1 MPILRRPALGLI
13 AAGAFALVSAS
24 VLHAQTLLATPQT
37 VVWGN
42 YNGAAK
48 PALTVHSGDTV
59 TIQTLS
65 TCGSPERLE
74 ANGVKPADIPP
85 YVADIYKNFPADQK
99 GPGGHILTGPVAL
112 AEAEPGDVL
121 EVRIQKISVDVP
133 WACNSFGAGR
143 GFLPDDFPYSRTKI
157 IPLDR
162 EHMLARF
169 APGVAIPLHPFFGS
183 MGIAVSPGGKTDSAP
198 PWFNAGNMDNKDLV
212 AGTTLFIP
220 INSKGANFEVGDG
233 HAGQGN
239 GEVDITAMET
249 MLTGTFQF
257 IVHKGSLALGMDDPN
272 RLLWPRAET
281 PGYYIAMGFQEDLKR
296 ATEMA
301 VRNMIDFLSNPAMSP
316 VHPALSRADAYSLV
330 SVACDVDITQLVD
343 LPRVGVH
350 VLCPRAM
357 FMAPS
362 GTQ

>member
-1 MPILRRPALGLI
+1 MRTCLAALLLLCPA
-13 AAGAFALVSAS
+13 AFCQAP
-24 VLHAQTLLATPQT
+24 QTLLATPQT

-48 PALTVHSGDTV
+48 PALMVHSGETV

-74 ANGVKPADIPP
+74 ANGVRAADIPP
-85 YVADIYKNFPADQK
+85 YVEDIYKNFPADQK

-121 EVRIQKISVDVP
+121 EVRIQKITIDVP

-183 MGIAVSPGGKTDSAP
+183 MGIAVSPAGKTDSAP

-257 IVHKGSLALGMDDPN
+257 IVHKGSLDDSN

-281 PGYYIAMGFQEDLKR
+281 PGFYIAMGFHEDLKR

-301 VRNMIDFLSNPAMSP
+301 VRNMIEFLANPTMSP

-330 SVACDVDITQLVD
+330 SVACDVDVTQLVD

-357 FMAPS
+357 FTGA
-362 GTQ
+362 GGLR